1 MASISD
7 IIENFI
13 LKTLGDDDSV
23 DISRNEL
30 ASFFSCAPSQINYV
44 LETRFTIDRGF
55 LKESHRGGGGFIKIS
70 KVKLEDDNYIKNL
83 VLESVGD
90 ELNQKRMCQIIDRLT
105 REEVITEKEAG
116 MIKICLSDDSLSMP
130 FVMRDRV
137 RAKAFKAVL
146 VHTLKYDNETDDCE
160 E

>member
-13 LKTLGDDDSV
+13 IKTMGDDDSV

-44 LETRFTIDRGF
+44 LETRFTVDRGF
-55 LKESHRGGGGFIKIS
+55 IKESHRGGGGFIKIS
-70 KVKLEDDNYIKNL
+70 KIRFEDDDYIKDL

-90 ELNQKRMCQIIDRLT
+90 ELSDKRMVQIIDRLV
-105 REEVITEKEAG
+105 RENVLSQKEAQ
-116 MIKICLSDDSLSMP
+116 MIRICLSDDSLAMP
-130 FVMRDRV
+130 FVMRDKV
-137 RAKAFKAVL
+137 RARSFKAVL
-146 VHTLKYDNETDDCE
+146 IHTLKGGDTE
-160 E
+160 